1 MAPGVACL
9 DVAHRRD
16 DDVTDLVR
24 TEREGPVGIVTID
37 RPDRLNALNRDVLA
51 GVAAGLEELDADD
64 SIRCLIL
71 AGGEKAFAA
80 GADIGELAELDAIA
94 LYKSG
99 RGDSWDRIRRIRKPV
114 IAAVSGFCL
123 GGGCELAMLCDI
135 VVCSPSARLG
145 QPESNVGIL
154 PGAGG
159 TQRLVRAVGK
169 SVAMDV
175 ILSGRFLTADEALA
189 FGLVARVAD
198 DWLGEARALAE
209 AIAEKPPISTRLAK
223 ELVLQAFEL
232 PLSAGIE
239 AERRAF
245 ALALASEDAGEGLR
259 AFLEKRKPEYRDR

>member
-1 MAPGVACL
+1 MASLVARL
-9 DVAHRRD
+9 DPAERGDRGM
-16 DDVTDLVR
+16 TELVR
-24 TEREGPVGIVTID
+24 TERDGPIGIVTID

-175 ILSGRFLTADEALA
+175 ILSGRFLTADE
-189 FGLVARVAD
+189 
-198 DWLGEARALAE
+198 
-209 AIAEKPPISTRLAK
+209 
-223 ELVLQAFEL
+223 
-232 PLSAGIE
+232 
-239 AERRAF
+239 
-245 ALALASEDAGEGLR
+245 
-259 AFLEKRKPEYRDR
+259 